1 MCPPEWP
8 RESPGWKAAL
18 VAVRTQLADYE
29 REGTSTPGKLKR
41 AARLRAC
48 RLALRDVAGA
58 HTAAVAQLKNGLAD
72 IERAEK
78 DDDYRLVGDLIRR
91 LLLELDGQLGSPGF

>member
-18 VAVRTQLADYE
+18 VTVRTQLADYE

-48 RLALRDVAGA
+48 RLALRDLAAA
-58 HTAAVAQLKNGLAD
+58 HGDAVAKFKSGLAD

-78 DDDYRLVGDLIRR
+78 DDDFRLVGDLIRR
-91 LLLELDGQLGSPGF
+91 LLHELDGQLGSPTH